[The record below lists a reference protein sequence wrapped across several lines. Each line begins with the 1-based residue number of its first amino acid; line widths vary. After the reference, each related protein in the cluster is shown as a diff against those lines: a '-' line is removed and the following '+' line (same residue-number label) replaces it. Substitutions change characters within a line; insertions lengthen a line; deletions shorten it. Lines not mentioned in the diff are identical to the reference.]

1 MPPRPATASM
11 RWPAK
16 TSPGPKSVTGPRLSA
31 RVVSI
36 AAPMRP
42 SSALR
47 AAAWGV
53 VVVGVAVPLARRRLR
68 IPPPFVTASAAAAPV
83 ALSVAVR
90 RSRSRDVAV
99 CALQMWAYIATYQ
112 MPHDDA
118 EALERRVHVDYPVAV
133 DRMIGLGQLPT
144 LRLQRGLAKD
154 GELRPADQALVW
166 VHWVWFFVPHG
177 TVAYLI
183 ARHRDHF
190 PAGAARIYGMFD
202 LGVIVYW
209 VLPTAPPWYAARHGR
224 IGGAEGGAAMRR
236 IMVEHG
242 EGFWK
247 ERWQPLYSFL
257 GGTPLAAM
265 SSLHFATWLMAA
277 CVLAEVGPVQGA
289 VGGTYA
295 LTLGFAL
302 VYLGEHYVIDLL
314 AGATLAEG
322 VRRAAPAFAP
332 VARALSRGVQRLEAA
347 AQA

>member
-118 EALERRVHVDYPVAV
+118 EALERRVRVDYPVAI
-133 DRMIGLGQLPT
+133 DRMIGLGGLPT
-144 LRLQRGLAKD
+144 LRLQRALAK
-154 GELRPADQALVW
+154 
-166 VHWVWFFVPHG
+166 
-177 TVAYLI
+177 
-183 ARHRDHF
+183 
-190 PAGAARIYGMFD
+190 
-202 LGVIVYW
+202 
-209 VLPTAPPWYAARHGR
+209 
-224 IGGAEGGAAMRR
+224 
-236 IMVEHG
+236 
-242 EGFWK
+242 
-247 ERWQPLYSFL
+247 
-257 GGTPLAAM
+257 
-265 SSLHFATWLMAA
+265 
-277 CVLAEVGPVQGA
+277 
-289 VGGTYA
+289 
-295 LTLGFAL
+295 
-302 VYLGEHYVIDLL
+302 
-314 AGATLAEG
+314 
-322 VRRAAPAFAP
+322 
-332 VARALSRGVQRLEAA
+332 
-347 AQA
+347 